1 MAWHKLYTKMS
12 KCKFSC
18 REVEY
23 LDHIIYREWLKID
36 PKNIKAIVRWPIP
49 NKIKS
54 LRRFLGSIGYYTRF
68 IKRYE

>member
-1 MAWHKLYTKMS
+1 MS

-23 LDHIIYREWLKID
+23 LYHIISREWEKVD
-36 PKNIKAIVRWPIP
+36 PKNVKVIVRWPIP

-54 LRRFLGSIGYYTRF
+54 LRGFLGSIRYYTRF